1 MGEGKNK
8 PLVISY
14 NTLYIYIISGWLSG
28 SINLQA
34 AVKVFITSVQAKGR
48 ARHLHRINNQ
58 ILLRVKQQMVY
69 HNEEMTEHIHRSVC
83 FLQTHS

>member
-1 MGEGKNK
+1 MEWHWNKEWGKAKNK

-14 NTLYIYIISGWLSG
+14 NTLYIYIILGWLSG

-34 AVKVFITSVQAKGR
+34 AGKVFITSVQAKGR

-58 ILLRVKQQMVY
+58 ILLRVKAADGPSQ
-69 HNEEMTEHIHRSVC
+69 
-83 FLQTHS
+83 